1 MTMFEERERGYEAKW
16 AHDAELR
23 FRIMAKRDAG
33 LGQWAASLM
42 KLSAAETAD
51 YVQSVINAGLARP
64 KADAAVEKVRTDLA
78 AHGAPCEESA
88 LLDKASSLLEE
99 AKAAALSAP
108 KPS

>member
-1 MTMFEERERGYEAKW
+1 MFEERERGYEAKW

-23 FRIMAKRDAG
+23 FRIMARRDAG

-64 KADAAVEKVRTDLA
+64 KADAALEKIRADLA
-78 AHGAPCEESA
+78 AHGAPCADDA
-88 LLDKASSLLEE
+88 LLDKANSLLEE
-99 AKAAALSAP
+99 AKVAALAAP
-108 KPS
+108 KTS